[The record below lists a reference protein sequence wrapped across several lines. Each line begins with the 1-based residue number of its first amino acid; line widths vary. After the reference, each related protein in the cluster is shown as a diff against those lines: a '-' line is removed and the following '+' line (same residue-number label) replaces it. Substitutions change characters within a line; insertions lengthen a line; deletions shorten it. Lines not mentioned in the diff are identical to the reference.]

1 MARPSANP
9 AKNPGRNP
17 RKILFINRRGPY
29 GSVYAQEAL
38 EVALIGAAFEQ
49 EISLALIDDGV
60 FLLRK
65 GQDTRNLGMKQFSAA
80 YRALGDFDIH
90 RVYVERESLAERGMS
105 EADLVAIPAGE
116 GDDSRNLVEIVSSA
130 GMTDVIYSQDILL
143 NQ

>member
-1 MARPSANP
+1 MTSR
-9 AKNPGRNP
+9 

-49 EISLALIDDGV
+49 EISLARIDDGV

-65 GQDTRNLGMKQFSAA
+65 GQDTRNLGMKEFSAA
-80 YRALGDFDIH
+80 YRALGDFDVH
-90 RVYVERESLAERGMS
+90 RVYVERESLAERGMGG
-105 EADLVAIPAGE
+105 EDLVTIADGE
-116 GDDSRNLVEIVSSA
+116 GGNLVEIISSA
-130 GMTDVIYSQDILL
+130 GMSDVIHSHDILL

>member
-1 MARPSANP
+1 MASR
-9 AKNPGRNP
+9 

-80 YRALGDFDIH
+80 YRALGDFDVH
-90 RVYVERESLAERGMS
+90 RVYVERESLAARGM
-105 EADLVAIPAGE
+105 EEEDLVTIADGE
-116 GDDSRNLVEIVSSA
+116 GGNLVEIISSA
-130 GMTDVIYSQDILL
+130 GMSDVIHSHDILL
-143 NQ
+143 N

>member
-1 MARPSANP
+1 MA
-9 AKNPGRNP
+9 GR

-29 GSVYAQEAL
+29 GSVYAQETL

-49 EISLALIDDGV
+49 QISLALIDDGV

-65 GQDTRNLGMKQFSAA
+65 GQDARSLGMKQFTAA

-90 RVYVERESLAERGMS
+90 RVYVERESLTERGMS
-105 EADLVAIPAGE
+105 EEDLVQIPGGE
-116 GDDSRNLVEIVSSA
+116 GGHLVEIVSSS
-130 GMTDVIYSQDILL
+130 GMTDVIHSQDILL